1 MPGGSNGKS
10 HGKKSSEKSH
20 GKKSSGKS
28 HGKKS
33 KLKSSN
39 KSVNLFIK
47 ALVQTKGGKVFPS
60 KAINNV

>member
-1 MPGGSNGKS
+1 MPGESNG
-10 HGKKSSEKSH
+10 KSH

-47 ALVQTKGGKVFPS
+47 ALVQTKGGTVFPS
-60 KAINNV
+60 KAKSNV